1 MTAVLLAGAIVTLS
15 VVAIRLQ
22 RSDAMPDVLRV
33 LPAALLFLTIP
44 AASSGYAMLRGFH
57 EVGMSG
63 SSEQIPAL
71 MHAACTTMLWGSI
84 GLLATIAAAAIIG
97 AAGGGGAT
105 SVTLQLGDSA
115 PPAAV
120 DPSSG
125 ANAVLPARRAP
136 QAPQWPTLLAPAAL
150 VPAVLVSLFVAD
162 IASVVM
168 QATAMRPRIELAGA
182 TEPVQIAGMALT
194 ELSRWMSNRIVLT
207 IGIGGL
213 GSLLLGL
220 LALLNMLPMRESS
233 PRRGTIRYA
242 WSVAAITAA
251 AGVGLAVRFAIV
263 LWAIESGS

>member
-22 RSDAMPDVLRV
+22 RSEAVPDVLRV

-84 GLLATIAAAAIIG
+84 GVLATVAAAAIIG
-97 AAGGGGAT
+97 AAGGGAT
-105 SVTLQLGDSA
+105 SVTLQLDASV

-125 ANAVLPARRAP
+125 VEAVLTGRRAP
-136 QAPQWPTLLAPAAL
+136 RAPRWPTLLAPIAL
-150 VPAVLVSLFVAD
+150 IPAVLVSLFIAD

-168 QATAMRPRIELAGA
+168 QAKAMQPRIELAGG
-182 TEPVQIAGMALT
+182 TEPVQIAGMALS
-194 ELSRWMSNRIVLT
+194 ELSVWMSNRIVLA
-207 IGIGGL
+207 IAGGGL
-213 GSLLLGL
+213 GSIVLVL
-220 LALLNMLPMRESS
+220 LALLNMLPIRESP
-233 PRRGTIRYA
+233 PRRGTIRYG
-242 WSVAAITAA
+242 WIVAAITAA
-251 AGVGLAVRFAIV
+251 AAVGLAVRFASV
-263 LWAIESGS
+263 LWAIESGG